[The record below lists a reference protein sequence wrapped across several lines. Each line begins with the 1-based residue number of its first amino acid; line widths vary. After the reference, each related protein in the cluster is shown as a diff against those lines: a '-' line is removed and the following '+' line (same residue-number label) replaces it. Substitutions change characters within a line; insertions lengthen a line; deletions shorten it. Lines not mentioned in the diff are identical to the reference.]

1 MDRTCKIILQKMLSL
16 GAASKCSLS
25 QGSDRI
31 GFTTSLGELSSSLRI
46 DPYIARKAVDHLVS
60 TGYAAYISGGSA
72 RGGQHPIAFQLT
84 HKGIHWQEFRRAEIL
99 DYLADKWLDVLSSL
113 IAVSSL
119 IVSIIA
125 LWQAR

>member
-1 MDRTCKIILQKMLSL
+1 MDRTCKLILREILSH
-16 GAASKCSLS
+16 GAYCKCSLS
-25 QGSDRI
+25 QGSNRI
-31 GFTTSLGELSSSLRI
+31 GFSYSLGELSSDLKI

-60 TGYAAYISGGSA
+60 TGYVDYTFGGNA
-72 RGGQHPIAFQLT
+72 HGGHQPIAFQLT
-84 HKGIHWQEFRRAEIL
+84 HKGIHWQEFHRAEIL
-99 DYLADKWLDVLSSL
+99 NYIADKWLDVLSSL

>member
-1 MDRTCKIILQKMLSL
+1 MDRTCKLILREMLSH
-16 GAASKCSLS
+16 GADCKCSLS

-31 GFTTSLGELSSSLRI
+31 GFAISLGELSSALQI
-46 DPYIARKAVDHLVS
+46 DPYIARKAVDYLIS
-60 TGYAAYISGGSA
+60 TGCAAYINGGSA
-72 RGGQHPIAFQLT
+72 RGGQQPIAFQLT

-99 DYLADKWLDVLSSL
+99 DYLADKWLDVLSSV

-125 LWQAR
+125 LWQAQ

>member
-1 MDRTCKIILQKMLSL
+1 MDRTCKMILQKMLSL

-31 GFTTSLGELSSSLRI
+31 GFTISLGELSSSLGI
-46 DPYIARKAVDHLVS
+46 APYIARKAVDYLVT
-60 TGYAAYISGGSA
+60 TGYAAYINGGSA
-72 RGGQHPIAFQLT
+72 RGGQQPVAFQLT
-84 HKGIHWQEFRRAEIL
+84 HKGIHWREFRRAEIFN
-99 DYLADKWLDVLSSL
+99 YIADKWLDVLSSL